1 MTTDITQAT
10 PAATLRIQT
19 AAEVADFLSTATT
32 PKEAKEVEA
41 IAAANRS
48 WAREHK
54 RYEYYVNSTL
64 LYIMAR
70 RRTTELILPNIC
82 LGGNGS
88 NQYASKDDARVTL
101 ADYGFTK
108 KQWNRRIK
116 ELNISRDLLRT
127 YFDECITNGWIPSLN
142 GIAKLATNKAGDEMN
157 AEQRIEN
164 IMSAIERLLDKY
176 PDARD
181 KLVKAFW
188 GTIGGEWEL

>member
-1 MTTDITQAT
+1 MTTDITHAT
-10 PAATLRIQT
+10 PAAILRIQT
-19 AAEVADFLSTATT
+19 PAEAADFLSTATT

-82 LGGNGS
+82 PGGNGS

-164 IMSAIERLLDKY
+164 IVNAIKRLLDKY

-188 GTIGGEWEL
+188 EILGGEWG